1 MKTTIHNLQQGSS
14 EWLKLRESFDTASE
28 APASQGKSKY
38 TSRSDLLKQ
47 KSTGL
52 CADVGAAKQALF
64 DRGHASEES
73 ARSIAERLL
82 DDDLYPITA
91 TSSIDGI
98 NLLASLDGAT
108 MDRKI
113 IWEHKLYSEKLAA
126 DVRAG
131 NLDPHYTIQM
141 DQQLLVTGA
150 QKCMFMTSDGTDENM
165 AWCWYES
172 SQEKFDALLSGWAQ
186 FHADLATYVP
196 PEVATPVVAQSASNL
211 PVVFDM
217 RVEGRLVSCN
227 IEQYKPAAL
236 AYIKDI
242 NTELITDQHFANADV
257 DAKFCRSSADK
268 LKLAIEQALGQ
279 MGDINTALNS
289 VREIAAAFDAKGL
302 LLEKLVKSEKEAR
315 KLAIVSE
322 GAAELVSHVQS
333 LSDRIGQQ
341 MPAINS
347 DFPSV
352 VKGLKSIDSMRD
364 KVATELAR
372 CKIEANAIADKI
384 TANLKAIDEQE
395 GFGFLFY
402 DRKQLA
408 LKEHEFVAM
417 AIKSRIADHTEKEAA
432 RIAAETA
439 RIAEQESVKAE
450 AAAQARADAEIAA
463 ATAAAQAEAARASA
477 EAIAKAAMI
486 NKEPIHAEPDLSAIS
501 NATSSVSSS
510 SQSGNAAQGGC
521 SQGDGGIRSTG
532 TPGQAGVVVQEI
544 GCSAGRTPSP
554 LTPPTLRLGQICARL
569 DPDGHGFTMTADFLK
584 SLGFEP
590 AGRERAAVLFHES
603 DFDRICAALISH
615 ISAVRQGVA
624 A

>member
-1 MKTTIHNLQQGSS
+1 MRWAWYLPNL
-14 EWLKLRESFDTASE
+14 ELRA
-28 APASQGKSKY
+28 
-38 TSRSDLLKQ
+38 
-47 KSTGL
+47 
-52 CADVGAAKQALF
+52 
-64 DRGHASEES
+64 
-73 ARSIAERLL
+73 
-82 DDDLYPITA
+82 
-91 TSSIDGI
+91 
-98 NLLASLDGAT
+98 
-108 MDRKI
+108 KI
-113 IWEHKLYSEKLAA
+113 IATWH
-126 DVRAG
+126 
-131 NLDPHYTIQM
+131 Q
-141 DQQLLVTGA
+141 
-150 QKCMFMTSDGTDENM
+150 FM
-165 AWCWYES
+165 
-172 SQEKFDALLSGWAQ
+172 
-186 FHADLATYVP
+186 ADLAAYMP

-315 KLAIVSE
+315 RSAIVVE
-322 GAAELVSHVQS
+322 AAKALATHIRALNDRLGDSFLS
-333 LSDRIGQQ
+333 LIAG
-341 MPAINS
+341 
-347 DFPSV
+347 DFPGV

-364 KVATELAR
+364 KVNTELAR

-408 LKEHEFVAM
+408 LKEPEFVAM
-417 AIKSRIADHTEKEAA
+417 AIKNRISDHQAKEAE

-439 RIAEQESVKAE
+439 RIAEQERVKAE
-450 AAAQARADAEIAA
+450 AADQARANAEIAA
-463 ATAAAQAEAARASA
+463 ATAKARAEAQRQAAADAEAKRASD
-477 EAIAKAAMI
+477 EAIAMAQQAPEAVLQAAMEI
-486 NKEPIHAEPDLSAIS
+486 FDTRGTRSGEASPAEELRAAKQSEGADLSP
-501 NATSSVSSS
+501 
-510 SQSGNAAQGGC
+510 AAQTLYEAEGA
-521 SQGDGGIRSTG
+521 IRF
-532 TPGQAGVVVQEI
+532 AK
-544 GCSAGRTPSP
+544 AH
-554 LTPPTLRLGQICARL
+554 TPPTLKLGVICARL
-569 DPDGHGFTMTADFLK
+569 GFQVTADFLK

>member
-1 MKTTIHNLQQGSS
+1 METTIHNCQQGSS

-289 VREIAAAFDAKGL
+289 VREIADAFDAKGL

-322 GAAELVSHVQS
+322 AGAALAAHIKALEA
-333 LSDRIGQQ
+333 RMENGM
-341 MPAINS
+341 MPLIVGN
-347 DFPSV
+347 FVGV

-364 KVATELAR
+364 KANTELAR

-408 LKEHEFVAM
+408 LKEPEFVAM
-417 AIKSRIADHTEKEAA
+417 AIKNRISNHQAKEAE
-432 RIAAETA
+432 RLAAETA
-439 RIAEQESVKAE
+439 RIAEQERIKAE

-463 ATAAAQAEAARASA
+463 ATANARAEAQRQAAADAEAKRVSD
-477 EAIAKAAMI
+477 EAIAKAQAEQPAVVAAVAQFDEDVRVMLT
-486 NKEPIHAEPDLSAIS
+486 KEPAQARYIPHSA
-501 NATSSVSSS
+501 TP
-510 SQSGNAAQGGC
+510 
-521 SQGDGGIRSTG
+521 TG
-532 TPGQAGVVVQEI
+532 
-544 GCSAGRTPSP
+544 
-554 LTPPTLRLGQICARL
+554 LKLGQICTRL
-569 DPDGHGFTMTADFLK
+569 GFQVTADFLK

-615 ISAVRQGVA
+615 ISVVRQGVA

>member
-91 TSSIDGI
+91 TTSIDGI

-108 MDRKI
+108 MDRRI

-141 DQQLLVTGA
+141 DQQLFVTGA
-150 QKCMFMTSDGTDENM
+150 QKCMFMTSDGTEENM

-217 RVEGRLVSCN
+217 RVEGKLVSCN

-236 AYIKDI
+236 AYIEAI
-242 NTELITDQHFANADV
+242 NIELTTDQHFANADA

-268 LKLAIEQALGQ
+268 LNLAIEQALGQ
-279 MGDINTALNS
+279 MGDINTALNA

-302 LLEKLVKSEKEAR
+302 LLEKRVKSEKENR
-315 KLAIVSE
+315 RIKIVNDATE
-322 GAAELVSHVQS
+322 ELRLHVVT
-333 LSDRIGQQ
+333 LNGRTRNW
-341 MPAINS
+341 MPQVQGK
-347 DFPSV
+347 FQEV
-352 VKGLKSIDSMRD
+352 VRGLKSVDSMRD

-372 CKIEANAIADKI
+372 CKIEANAIADRI
-384 TANLKAIDEQE
+384 QYNAETLDEAVE
-395 GFGFLFY
+395 FAFLFR
-402 DRKQLA
+402 DSAQIV
-408 LKEHEFVAM
+408 LKESEDCRAL
-417 AIKSRIADHTEKEAA
+417 IKSRIADHKA
-432 RIAAETA
+432 
-439 RIAEQESVKAE
+439 AE
-450 AAAQARADAEIAA
+450 AAKEEAQRERIRQEEEAKARKKVLDETLAANVKAQAAITEARKADAMPAPLLDELSKVGNFL
-463 ATAAAQAEAARASA
+463 ASD
-477 EAIAKAAMI
+477 AIADHAIQKASIKAA
-486 NKEPIHAEPDLSAIS
+486 
-501 NATSSVSSS
+501 
-510 SQSGNAAQGGC
+510 
-521 SQGDGGIRSTG
+521 
-532 TPGQAGVVVQEI
+532 
-544 GCSAGRTPSP
+544 
-554 LTPPTLRLGQICARL
+554 TPPTLALGAISERLGFNVTSA
-569 DPDGHGFTMTADFLK
+569 FLAT
-584 SLGFEP
+584 LGFE
-590 AGRERAAVLFHES
+590 ATTVKAAKLFHDS
-603 DFDRICAALISH
+603 DFPLICRALIEH
-615 ISAVRQGVA
+615 IESVCETA
-624 A
+624 

>member
-1 MKTTIHNLQQGSS
+1 METTIHNCQQGSS
-14 EWLKLRESFDTASE
+14 DWLKLREGFDTASE

-47 KSTGL
+47 KATGL
-52 CADVGAAKQALF
+52 SADVGAVKQALF

-91 TSSIDGI
+91 TASVDGI

-131 NLDPHYTIQM
+131 DLDPHYTIQM

-172 SQEKFDALLSGWAQ
+172 SQEKFDSLLAGWMQ

-196 PEVATPVVAQSASNL
+196 PEVATPVVSQSASNL

-236 AYIKDI
+236 TYIKDI

-315 KLAIVSE
+315 RSAIVVE
-322 GAAELVSHVQS
+322 AAKALATHIRALNDRLGDSFLSLVA
-333 LSDRIGQQ
+333 G
-341 MPAINS
+341 
-347 DFPSV
+347 DFPGV
-352 VKGLKSIDSMRD
+352 VKGLKSIDSIRD

-372 CKIEANAIADKI
+372 CKIEANAKADRIA
-384 TANLKAIDEQE
+384 ANLKAIEQAE
-395 GFGFLFY
+395 FQFLFS
-402 DRKQLA
+402 DRKALA
-408 LKEHEFVAM
+408 LKDPELVDA
-417 AIKSRIADHTEKEAA
+417 AINIRVSNHKIAEAA
-432 RIAAETA
+432 RLEAETA
-439 RIAEQESVKAE
+439 RIAEQERVKAE
-450 AAAQARADAEIAA
+450 AAAQARANAEIAA
-463 ATAAAQAEAARASA
+463 ARAQADAARASA
-477 EAIAKAAMI
+477 EAIAKAQATQHEELEKSEI
-486 NKEPIHAEPDLSAIS
+486 KRLDDLNNTMVVASALIKDL
-501 NATSSVSSS
+501 
-510 SQSGNAAQGGC
+510 C
-521 SQGDGGIRSTG
+521 
-532 TPGQAGVVVQEI
+532 GVP
-544 GCSAGRTPSP
+544 PSH
-554 LTPPTLRLGQICARL
+554 LSPPTLKLGAICTRLGFQV
-569 DPDGHGFTMTADFLK
+569 TADFLK

>member
-1 MKTTIHNLQQGSS
+1 MKTTIHNCQQGSS
-14 EWLKLRESFDTASE
+14 DWLKLREGFDTASE
-28 APASQGKSKY
+28 APASQGMSKY

-47 KSTGL
+47 KATGL

-91 TSSIDGI
+91 TTSIDGI

-315 KLAIVSE
+315 RSAIVVE
-322 GAAELVSHVQS
+322 AAKALATHIRALNDRLGDSFLS
-333 LSDRIGQQ
+333 LIAG
-341 MPAINS
+341 
-347 DFPSV
+347 DFPGV

-364 KVATELAR
+364 KVNTELAR

-417 AIKSRIADHTEKEAA
+417 AIKNRISDHQAKEAE

-439 RIAEQESVKAE
+439 RIAEQERVKAE
-450 AAAQARADAEIAA
+450 AADQARANAEIAA
-463 ATAAAQAEAARASA
+463 ATAKARAEAQRQAAADAEAKRASD
-477 EAIAKAAMI
+477 EAIAMAQQAPEAVLQAAMEI
-486 NKEPIHAEPDLSAIS
+486 FDTRGTRSGEASPAEELRAAKQSEGADLSP
-501 NATSSVSSS
+501 
-510 SQSGNAAQGGC
+510 AAQTLYEAEGA
-521 SQGDGGIRSTG
+521 IRF
-532 TPGQAGVVVQEI
+532 AK
-544 GCSAGRTPSP
+544 AH
-554 LTPPTLRLGQICARL
+554 TPPTLKLGVICARL
-569 DPDGHGFTMTADFLK
+569 GFQVTADFLK